1 MMFVYI
7 FVSASVFVD
16 ALTAADTIAN
26 ILGLIWIGVSAW
38 LTVEYVFF
46 ITKKIDK
53 YNENKK

>member
-16 ALTAADTIAN
+16 ALTAADTIVN
-26 ILGLIWIGVSAW
+26 ILGLIWIAVSAW